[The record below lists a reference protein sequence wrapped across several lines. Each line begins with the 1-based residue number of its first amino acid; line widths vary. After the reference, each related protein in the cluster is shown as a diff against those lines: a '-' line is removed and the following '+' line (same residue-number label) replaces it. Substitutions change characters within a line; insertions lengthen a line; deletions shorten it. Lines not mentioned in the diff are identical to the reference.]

1 MSITTRRGDAG
12 RTQLYS
18 GEDISKSDLPPRAVG
33 ALDEAV
39 SVLGIARSL
48 ATGDEGLH
56 RRILNLQRACFVVGA
71 ELATH
76 PDRTHLLKERV
87 DAEFLAYLEADRDRL
102 ESEIVMPDGFIIPG
116 GTPLAAHLDHARTIF
131 RRCEGTAVEMWETHF
146 LQNALVLKWLNRASD
161 YVWLL
166 ARRVE
171 GGAVTPKGRG
181 HRSEPLPP
189 QD

>member
-18 GEDISKSDLPPRAVG
+18 GQDVSKSDLPPKAVG

-48 ATGDEGLH
+48 ATDPDLH
-56 RRILNLQRACFVVGA
+56 DRILELQRACFVVGA

-76 PDRTHLLKERV
+76 PDSVSRLKERV
-87 DAEFLAYLEADRDRL
+87 DEEFLSTLDAERDRL
-102 ESEIVMPDGFIIPG
+102 EAIVPMPGGFVVPG

-131 RRCEGTAVEMWETHF
+131 RRCERVSVAMWEAGF
-146 LQNALVLKWLNRASD
+146 LTNPLVLKWLNRASD
-161 YVWLL
+161 LLWLF
-166 ARRVE
+166 ARQVE
-171 GGAVTPKGRG
+171 GDAVVPSRRREKG
-181 HRSEPLPP
+181 
-189 QD
+189 